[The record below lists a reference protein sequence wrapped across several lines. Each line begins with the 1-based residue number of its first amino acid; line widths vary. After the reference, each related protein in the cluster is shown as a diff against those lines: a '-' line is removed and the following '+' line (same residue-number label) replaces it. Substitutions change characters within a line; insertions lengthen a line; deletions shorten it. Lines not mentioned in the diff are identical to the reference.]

1 MSAFVC
7 LNIEPEE
14 GSDDDVDD
22 SKEIQIEEALRH
34 YQIALKFHSQGPDF
48 YEDAAAAY
56 KTLFKSEIFSYP
68 ESISSF
74 QQNEDYGDFDDED
87 DFLDGADQTNDA
99 LPETNTNETP
109 SSLPQILYLAYKN
122 HGQFLLDQLKS
133 KINRARSVSPNGNII
148 FSLDPLEVRSTVMNS
163 LRLLVEA
170 TDRDDTDL
178 QLWRLIS
185 RLCDFLGS
193 KRLARYC
200 LEAAIETDDGNYDLW
215 PEPQGLDES
224 LATEQLQLLLR
235 TLNDE
240 VAESEISTL
249 PGRKTGLIHSLKK
262 FVDPCPYL
270 PTPPESP
277 DKLSLA
283 ALLEV
288 PAEKQDIPVP
298 MRTWESVGKSIL
310 LQISKVAQGLGRHHF
325 GIAYRIVL
333 PSSLDPCP
341 KSACSLKGGGSV
353 ASLVGVTSTEDSL
366 IATPHS
372 KELQV
377 DLVEAFQKTHAVR
390 EILPAAEHEQNN
402 HAVIG
407 SRADHDENDLERM
420 EAGIASPAE
429 HRPSEQQTDLAGT
442 KHTTEQSRI
451 PESPRTMWLPT
462 RKRSSEAAGLPE
474 FNDTGRSKSKRIKA
488 RVSTT
493 DGVSEDIAN
502 QYEQQLQEFVM
513 ADSSLFESA
522 GAPLSKLGVNRLGTL
537 DTLRISIAHIDH
549 SLVDPTDVVA
559 QDLRSLLT
567 SWNLEKSNIFLRKS
581 KGGDEF
587 GGVNGSRNFTAFL
600 ENSKHGSQ
608 KLANVTVPSRDDGLS
623 DFAESINQ
631 DWLSLDQ
638 LALAWIEKILCPDL
652 QVDRMHAV
660 PTSMYEAERWP
671 ESLKQ
676 IVVQILVQRD
686 EHIYATLRDRL
697 DALESRILTST
708 PEQAPYEFDITG
720 VGLVT
725 QLQHIFE
732 IHLDI
737 YDRITNPSSE
747 VDQQTRTVQ
756 LDRLGR
762 WNSLATSAMCK
773 RPSIGA
779 NDQLDN
785 LSIRFIWASVL
796 YIKLTD
802 PSARDHVVL
811 CFKDL
816 KRTLHDAGYPVIK
829 LQNNAAMPEVSA
841 EAAEREISS
850 LTTMDFFLSI
860 FVSDNSEPLAI
871 IESLEPMLE
880 ALVSDTELRVEG
892 DQVATMINK
901 DDGTDSELPSGI
913 GSVPAENQHKGAPK
927 IDSMVQYL
935 RKASLP
941 LRLYLWQKL
950 GSAYEAIQYPPRVL
964 SCNFRRMEL
973 IVDYLQSQDH
983 LTTTRETR
991 HLDLLGWLRDLDTLV
1006 TSTLSSAMSEPNA
1019 FEFTDNIQLRSS
1031 MAATSALQRIL
1042 HVYVLWKDS
1051 VRVGQTPVSQLPRG
1065 SALNSHTASMT
1076 KLDNL
1081 QFKTWML
1088 QYMLVKEAIQQEPN
1102 FFEFPSQYLLEHL
1115 NLLHHSLGLRD
1126 LCGLQGKRFLKLIK
1140 SEMLNHK
1147 ASSGL
1152 YTAILK
1158 DGTSNWDRDFAQI
1171 IFDLHGIKVLPSWW
1185 GLRYHGCT
1193 PDILDREAAMEL
1205 LDFVVVHANRMNI
1218 KDLAKN
1224 ELKVALDKIQAAIK
1238 LPTAMTDTTFNKRS
1252 IISFLKTAIN
1262 PLDMYRSFRG
1272 LVDLPSIQI
1281 NNESAA
1287 IAAKGW
1293 YYLIGHLSLAKFRA
1307 QNRTIPGPLD
1317 DLDNATI
1324 YFRQDLELGIQK
1336 WETWY
1341 RLAQVYDVKIEEY
1354 TKWNANK
1361 LNTAMEELKALQRN
1375 AIHCYTMAVA
1385 TASSADASLEDV
1397 GKMPELYYDFAMRVY
1412 ASSREPYSMKAFGT
1426 EDFERHFNNAQT
1438 GMYKGRPFRGMQLY
1452 AAWNFSKVLLERA
1465 VARRPQAWASWYL
1478 LGKCL
1483 WKMYDCDD
1491 WVRGNGKAIGHKE
1504 VLNAFKHAVETAP
1517 ERRDK
1522 EPILEPHYKLLS
1534 ILNKLVQ
1541 RNRLEPSVAFE
1552 HLTVTS
1558 YARKVSF
1565 RDEPGKWLQCVKE
1578 VLKALRSAD
1587 KQNWHHR
1594 MAARAAHIAY
1604 DHSPDN
1610 VESAKAA
1617 KEELTQQIFTKTMNI
1632 QVWRPEHERAG
1643 RHFVYTTRYVNFFV
1657 QLLIQ
1662 IGDTTSLESLAKK
1675 IRKKAGDFIGHAD
1688 LWDSICG
1695 QYMKLLRSKGDIP
1708 PGNFDRLFKAVP
1720 LEVFMLNA
1728 DRLDTWAH
1736 QPTFFDSPLIDLI
1749 RETMEL
1755 RKLNSNLMKATG
1767 IDDLVGDAYAC
1778 VYEKAMPEIIAR
1790 SNDEENRVRM
1800 RVDTL
1805 LTGGPEQQPF
1815 AANTPPPPG
1824 DVPAAAAKTRAKGVT
1839 RREVQKRAEALVL
1852 AASKAAKTVE
1862 PEPVPEAE
1870 AEAEVVGLSPPM
1882 PVMEKEVSSSVPGSV
1897 HDSADDESELTE
1909 VEEFVDAPEEAEGL
1923 DLDLKGG
1930 GEGEGEG
1937 AEQGFDEEVEGEGEE
1952 LEDMEEEMQ
1961 TVEGEL

>member
-1 MSAFVC
+1 MK
-7 LNIEPEE
+7 L
-14 GSDDDVDD
+14 
-22 SKEIQIEEALRH
+22 
-34 YQIALKFHSQGPDF
+34 HSQGPDF

-68 ESISSF
+68 ESISTF
-74 QQNEDYGDFDDED
+74 QQNEDYGDFDDEA
-87 DFLDGADQTNDA
+87 DFLDGTDQTNDA
-99 LPETNTNETP
+99 LPATNTNETP

-133 KINRARSVSPNGNII
+133 KINRSGSVLSNDNIAC
-148 FSLDPLEVRSTVMNS
+148 SLDPVEVRTTVMNS
-163 LRLLVEA
+163 LRLLIEA

-224 LATEQLQLLLR
+224 LATEQLQLLLA

-249 PGRKTGLIHSLKK
+249 PGRKTGLIRSLKK

-270 PTPPESP
+270 PTPPDTPCKS
-277 DKLSLA
+277 SLA

-288 PAEKQDIPVP
+288 SAEKQDILVP
-298 MRTWESVGKSIL
+298 MQTWESLGKAIL
-310 LQISKVAQGLGRHHF
+310 LQISKVAQGLGSPHS
-325 GIAYRIVL
+325 GIAYHIVL
-333 PSSLDPCP
+333 PSSIDRCP
-341 KSACSLKGGGSV
+341 RSATSLRGGGSV
-353 ASLVGVTSTEDSL
+353 ASLVGGPSTEDSL
-366 IATPHS
+366 TTSPHS
-372 KELQV
+372 RDPQV
-377 DLVEAFQKTHAVR
+377 DLSEVSPKTHAVR
-390 EILPAAEHEQNN
+390 ESMQAAEQELN
-402 HAVIG
+402 ARIG
-407 SRADHDENDLERM
+407 TGPRAEYDEYGLERTGNG
-420 EAGIASPAE
+420 AASPAE
-429 HRPSEQQTDLAGT
+429 HQPNEQQTDLAGT
-442 KHTTEQSRI
+442 KHTAEQPRV
-451 PESPRTMWLPT
+451 PDSPRTMWLPT

-493 DGVSEDIAN
+493 DGVTEDIAS

-522 GAPLSKLGVNRLGTL
+522 GAPLSKLGANRLGTL
-537 DTLRISIAHIDH
+537 DTLRMSIAHVDH
-549 SLVDPTDVVA
+549 SPVDPADVAA

-581 KGGDEF
+581 KEGDEF
-587 GGVNGSRNFTAFL
+587 GGINGASNFTAFL

-608 KLANVTVPSRDDGLS
+608 KAANVTISSRDVGLS
-623 DFAESINQ
+623 DFAETINQ
-631 DWLSLDQ
+631 DWLNLDQ
-638 LALAWIEKILCPDL
+638 LALAWIEKVLGPDL
-652 QVDRMHAV
+652 RDIGTHEI

-686 EHIYATLRDRL
+686 EHIYTALRDRL
-697 DALESRILTST
+697 DALEARILTST
-708 PEQAPYEFDITG
+708 PEQGPFQFGNLDVA
-720 VGLVT
+720 LVT

-747 VDQQTRTVQ
+747 VDQQTRVVQ
-756 LDRLGR
+756 MDRLGR
-762 WNSLATSAMCK
+762 WSSLATSAMCK
-773 RPSIGA
+773 RPSTRA

-796 YIKLTD
+796 YINLTD

-816 KRTLHDAGYPVIK
+816 KRILHDAGYPVIK

-860 FVSDNSEPLAI
+860 FISDNSEPLAI

-880 ALVSDTELRVEG
+880 ALVGNTESPPDG
-892 DQVATMINK
+892 DEVATMVNK
-901 DDGTDSELPSGI
+901 NDGTASELPSGL
-913 GSVPAENQHKGAPK
+913 GSVLTEAQHQGDPRTE
-927 IDSMVQYL
+927 SMVQYL

-950 GSAYEAIQYPPRVL
+950 GIAYEAIQYPPRVL

-973 IVDYLQSQDH
+973 IVDYLQSQDY
-983 LTTTRETR
+983 LATPRETR

-1006 TSTLSSAMSEPNA
+1006 TSTLSCAMSEPNA
-1019 FEFTDNIQLRSS
+1019 FEFTDSVQLRSS

-1051 VRVGQTPVSQLPRG
+1051 VRVGQTQMSQPPRG
-1065 SALNSHTASMT
+1065 SALNSHLASMT

-1088 QYMLVKEAIQQEPN
+1088 QYMLVKEAIQQDPN
-1102 FFEFPSQYLLEHL
+1102 FLEFPSQYLLEHL

-1140 SEMLNHK
+1140 TEMLNHK
-1147 ASSGL
+1147 ATSGL

-1185 GLRYHGCT
+1185 GLRYHGCN
-1193 PDILDREAAMEL
+1193 PDILDRDAAMEL
-1205 LDFVVVHANRMNI
+1205 MDFVVVHANRMNI

-1224 ELKVALDKIQAAIK
+1224 ELKVAIDKIQAAIK
-1238 LPTAMTDTTFNKRS
+1238 LPTATTDTTFNKRS

-1272 LVDLPSIQI
+1272 LVDLQSIQI
-1281 NNESAA
+1281 SNESAA

-1385 TASSADASLEDV
+1385 TSSSADASLEDV

-1438 GMYKGRPFRGMQLY
+1438 GMYKGRPFRALQLY
-1452 AAWNFSKVLLERA
+1452 TAWNFSRVLLERA
-1465 VARRPQAWASWYL
+1465 VARKPQAWA
-1478 LGKCL
+1478 
-1483 WKMYDCDD
+1483 
-1491 WVRGNGKAIGHKE
+1491 
-1504 VLNAFKHAVETAP
+1504 
-1517 ERRDK
+1517 
-1522 EPILEPHYKLLS
+1522 
-1534 ILNKLVQ
+1534 
-1541 RNRLEPSVAFE
+1541 
-1552 HLTVTS
+1552 
-1558 YARKVSF
+1558 
-1565 RDEPGKWLQCVKE
+1565 
-1578 VLKALRSAD
+1578 
-1587 KQNWHHR
+1587 
-1594 MAARAAHIAY
+1594 
-1604 DHSPDN
+1604 
-1610 VESAKAA
+1610 
-1617 KEELTQQIFTKTMNI
+1617 
-1632 QVWRPEHERAG
+1632 
-1643 RHFVYTTRYVNFFV
+1643 
-1657 QLLIQ
+1657 
-1662 IGDTTSLESLAKK
+1662 
-1675 IRKKAGDFIGHAD
+1675 
-1688 LWDSICG
+1688 
-1695 QYMKLLRSKGDIP
+1695 
-1708 PGNFDRLFKAVP
+1708 
-1720 LEVFMLNA
+1720 
-1728 DRLDTWAH
+1728 
-1736 QPTFFDSPLIDLI
+1736 
-1749 RETMEL
+1749 
-1755 RKLNSNLMKATG
+1755 
-1767 IDDLVGDAYAC
+1767 
-1778 VYEKAMPEIIAR
+1778 
-1790 SNDEENRVRM
+1790 
-1800 RVDTL
+1800 
-1805 LTGGPEQQPF
+1805 
-1815 AANTPPPPG
+1815 
-1824 DVPAAAAKTRAKGVT
+1824 
-1839 RREVQKRAEALVL
+1839 
-1852 AASKAAKTVE
+1852 
-1862 PEPVPEAE
+1862 
-1870 AEAEVVGLSPPM
+1870 
-1882 PVMEKEVSSSVPGSV
+1882 
-1897 HDSADDESELTE
+1897 
-1909 VEEFVDAPEEAEGL
+1909 
-1923 DLDLKGG
+1923 
-1930 GEGEGEG
+1930 
-1937 AEQGFDEEVEGEGEE
+1937 
-1952 LEDMEEEMQ
+1952 
-1961 TVEGEL
+1961 

>member
-1 MSAFVC
+1 MK
-7 LNIEPEE
+7 L
-14 GSDDDVDD
+14 
-22 SKEIQIEEALRH
+22 
-34 YQIALKFHSQGPDF
+34 HSQGPHF

-74 QQNEDYGDFDDED
+74 QQNDDYGDFDDED
-87 DFLDGADQTNDA
+87 DFLDGTDQANDA
-99 LPETNTNETP
+99 LPATNTNETP

-133 KINRARSVSPNGNII
+133 KIIRSRSASSDDNITC
-148 FSLDPLEVRSTVMNS
+148 SLDPAEVRSTVMSS
-163 LRLLVEA
+163 LRLLIEA
-170 TDRDDTDL
+170 TERDDTDL

-185 RLCDFLGS
+185 KLCEFLGS
-193 KRLARYC
+193 KRLARFC

-224 LATEQLQLLLR
+224 LATEQLQLLLA

-262 FVDPCPYL
+262 FVDPCPFL
-270 PTPPESP
+270 PTPPETP
-277 DKLSLA
+277 QKLSLA
-283 ALLEV
+283 TLLEV
-288 PAEKQDIPVP
+288 SVEKEDIHVP
-298 MRTWESVGKSIL
+298 MRTWESIGKSIL
-310 LQISKVAQGLGRHHF
+310 LQISKVAQGLGRPHF

-333 PSSLDPCP
+333 PSSLDTGP
-341 KSACSLKGGGSV
+341 KSATSLRGGGSV
-353 ASLVGVTSTEDSL
+353 ASLIGAPSTEDCL

-377 DLVEAFQKTHAVR
+377 DLIEVSPKTNAVR
-390 EILPAAEHEQNN
+390 EVLPAAEHAHN
-402 HAVIG
+402 ARIGTG
-407 SRADHDENDLERM
+407 SRIDYDEYGLEKTGNG
-420 EAGIASPAE
+420 ATSPAE
-429 HRPSEQQTDLAGT
+429 QRPSDQQTDLTGT
-442 KHTTEQSRI
+442 KHTMEQSRV

-493 DGVSEDIAN
+493 DGVPEDVAS

-537 DTLRISIAHIDH
+537 ETLRMSIAHVDH
-549 SLVDPTDVVA
+549 SPVDPTDVAA
-559 QDLRSLLT
+559 QDLRSLLA
-567 SWNLEKSNIFLRKS
+567 SWNPEKSNLFLRKS

-587 GGVNGSRNFTAFL
+587 GGVNGARNFTAFL

-608 KLANVTVPSRDDGLS
+608 KPANVTISSRDDGLS

-631 DWLSLDQ
+631 DWASLDQ
-638 LALAWIEKILCPDL
+638 IALAWIEILLSPGF
-652 QVDRMHAV
+652 QFISTPAV
-660 PTSMYEAERWP
+660 PISMYEAERWP

-676 IVVQILVQRD
+676 IVVQILVQKD
-686 EHIYATLRDRL
+686 EHIYTTLRDRL
-697 DALESRILTST
+697 DALEVGILTCT
-708 PEQAPYEFDITG
+708 PEQAQFKFDNLDVALI
-720 VGLVT
+720 T
-725 QLQHIFE
+725 QLQHLFE

-747 VDQQTRTVQ
+747 VDQQTRAVQ

-762 WNSLATSAMCK
+762 WSSLATSAMCK
-773 RPSIGA
+773 RPSIRA

-796 YIKLTD
+796 YINLTD

-816 KRTLHDAGYPVIK
+816 KRILKNAGYPIIK

-841 EAAEREISS
+841 DAAEREISS

-860 FVSDNSEPLAI
+860 FISDNSEPLAI

-880 ALVSDTELRVEG
+880 ALVSHTELRPDG
-892 DQVATMINK
+892 DQEAIMVNK
-901 DDGTDSELPSGI
+901 NNETSPELPSSL
-913 GSVPAENQHKGAPK
+913 GSVLSEHQHHGDPR

-941 LRLYLWQKL
+941 LRLYLWEKL

-973 IVDYLQSQDH
+973 VIDYLQSQDH
-983 LTTTRETR
+983 LATARETR

-1006 TSTLSSAMSEPNA
+1006 TSTLSCAMSEPNA
-1019 FEFTDNIQLRSS
+1019 FEFIDNIQLRSS
-1031 MAATSALQRIL
+1031 MATTSALQRIL

-1051 VRVGQTPVSQLPRG
+1051 VRVGQTVGSQPPRG
-1065 SALNSHTASMT
+1065 SALNSYMASMT

-1081 QFKTWML
+1081 QFKTWIL

-1102 FFEFPSQYLLEHL
+1102 FFEIPSQYLLEHL

-1193 PDILDREAAMEL
+1193 PDILDRDAAMEL
-1205 LDFVVVHANRMNI
+1205 MDFVVVHANRMNI

-1238 LPTAMTDTTFNKRS
+1238 LPTSTTDTTFNKRS
-1252 IISFLKTAIN
+1252 ITSFLKTAIN
-1262 PLDMYRSFRG
+1262 PMDMYRSFKG
-1272 LVDLPSIQI
+1272 LIDLPSIPI
-1281 NNESAA
+1281 NNESTA
-1287 IAAKGW
+1287 IASKGW

-1375 AIHCYTMAVA
+1375 AIHCYTMAMA

-1438 GMYKGRPFRGMQLY
+1438 GMYKGRPFRGLQLY
-1452 AAWNFSKVLLERA
+1452 TAWNFSKVLLERA
-1465 VARRPQAWASWYL
+1465 VAGKPQAWA
-1478 LGKCL
+1478 
-1483 WKMYDCDD
+1483 
-1491 WVRGNGKAIGHKE
+1491 
-1504 VLNAFKHAVETAP
+1504 
-1517 ERRDK
+1517 
-1522 EPILEPHYKLLS
+1522 
-1534 ILNKLVQ
+1534 
-1541 RNRLEPSVAFE
+1541 
-1552 HLTVTS
+1552 
-1558 YARKVSF
+1558 
-1565 RDEPGKWLQCVKE
+1565 
-1578 VLKALRSAD
+1578 
-1587 KQNWHHR
+1587 
-1594 MAARAAHIAY
+1594 
-1604 DHSPDN
+1604 
-1610 VESAKAA
+1610 
-1617 KEELTQQIFTKTMNI
+1617 
-1632 QVWRPEHERAG
+1632 
-1643 RHFVYTTRYVNFFV
+1643 
-1657 QLLIQ
+1657 
-1662 IGDTTSLESLAKK
+1662 
-1675 IRKKAGDFIGHAD
+1675 
-1688 LWDSICG
+1688 
-1695 QYMKLLRSKGDIP
+1695 
-1708 PGNFDRLFKAVP
+1708 
-1720 LEVFMLNA
+1720 
-1728 DRLDTWAH
+1728 
-1736 QPTFFDSPLIDLI
+1736 
-1749 RETMEL
+1749 
-1755 RKLNSNLMKATG
+1755 
-1767 IDDLVGDAYAC
+1767 
-1778 VYEKAMPEIIAR
+1778 
-1790 SNDEENRVRM
+1790 
-1800 RVDTL
+1800 
-1805 LTGGPEQQPF
+1805 
-1815 AANTPPPPG
+1815 
-1824 DVPAAAAKTRAKGVT
+1824 
-1839 RREVQKRAEALVL
+1839 
-1852 AASKAAKTVE
+1852 
-1862 PEPVPEAE
+1862 
-1870 AEAEVVGLSPPM
+1870 
-1882 PVMEKEVSSSVPGSV
+1882 
-1897 HDSADDESELTE
+1897 
-1909 VEEFVDAPEEAEGL
+1909 
-1923 DLDLKGG
+1923 
-1930 GEGEGEG
+1930 
-1937 AEQGFDEEVEGEGEE
+1937 
-1952 LEDMEEEMQ
+1952 
-1961 TVEGEL
+1961 

>member
-1 MSAFVC
+1 MK
-7 LNIEPEE
+7 L
-14 GSDDDVDD
+14 
-22 SKEIQIEEALRH
+22 
-34 YQIALKFHSQGPDF
+34 HSQGPDF

-74 QQNEDYGDFDDED
+74 QQNEDYGNFDDED
-87 DFLDGADQTNDA
+87 DLLDGTDQTNDA
-99 LPETNTNETP
+99 LPATNTNETP

-133 KINRARSVSPNGNII
+133 KMNCSESVSSNDNIAC
-148 FSLDPLEVRSTVMNS
+148 SLDPVEIRSTVMSS

-178 QLWRLIS
+178 QLWRLIA
-185 RLCDFLGS
+185 RLCEFLGS

-224 LATEQLQLLLR
+224 LATEQLQILLA

-240 VAESEISTL
+240 VAESEMSTL

-270 PTPPESP
+270 PTPPETP
-277 DKLSLA
+277 GELSLA

-288 PAEKQDIPVP
+288 SAEKQEIPVP
-298 MRTWESVGKSIL
+298 MRTCESVGKSIL
-310 LQISKVAQGLGRHHF
+310 LQISKVAQGLERPNF

-341 KSACSLKGGGSV
+341 RSATLLRGGGSV
-353 ASLVGVTSTEDSL
+353 ASVVGVPSTEDSL
-366 IATPHS
+366 INTPHS
-372 KELQV
+372 RELQV
-377 DLVEAFQKTHAVR
+377 DLVETSPMVHAVR
-390 EILPAAEHEQNN
+390 DTISAAEQERD
-402 HAVIG
+402 ARVSTG
-407 SRADHDENDLERM
+407 SRADHEEYGLERIGNG
-420 EAGIASPAE
+420 AASPVE
-429 HRPSEQQTDLAGT
+429 HRPNEQQIDLAGT
-442 KHTTEQSRI
+442 KHTTEQPRV

-493 DGVSEDIAN
+493 DVVAEDIAS

-522 GAPLSKLGVNRLGTL
+522 GAPLSRLGVNRLGTL
-537 DTLRISIAHIDH
+537 DTLRMSIAHIDH
-549 SLVDPTDVVA
+549 SPVDPTDVTA

-581 KGGDEF
+581 KRGDEF
-587 GGVNGSRNFTAFL
+587 GGVNGARNFTAFL

-608 KLANVTVPSRDDGLS
+608 KPANVTVSSRDDGLS
-623 DFAESINQ
+623 DFAESVDQ
-631 DWLSLDQ
+631 DWLNLDQ
-638 LALAWIEKILCPDL
+638 LALAWIEKLLSPDF
-652 QVDRMHAV
+652 QAIGTHAV
-660 PTSMYEAERWP
+660 PISMYEAERWP

-676 IVVQILVQRD
+676 IVVQILVQKD
-686 EHIYATLRDRL
+686 EHIYTTLKDRL
-697 DALESRILTST
+697 DALEVRILASK
-708 PEQAPYEFDITG
+708 PEAPFEFDNLEIAF
-720 VGLVT
+720 VT

-762 WNSLATSAMCK
+762 WSSLATSAMCK

-779 NDQLDN
+779 NDHLDN

-796 YIKLTD
+796 FINLTD

-816 KRTLHDAGYPVIK
+816 KRILHKAGYPVIK

-860 FVSDNSEPLAI
+860 FISDNSEPLAI

-880 ALVSDTELRVEG
+880 ALVSDTATRLEG
-892 DQVATMINK
+892 DQVATMVNK
-901 DDGTDSELPSGI
+901 NGTTGSEQPFGPGFVLS
-913 GSVPAENQHKGAPK
+913 ENQHQEDPR

-983 LTTTRETR
+983 LATARETR

-1006 TSTLSSAMSEPNA
+1006 TSTLSCAMSEPNA
-1019 FEFTDNIQLRSS
+1019 FEFTDSIQLRSS
-1031 MAATSALQRIL
+1031 MATTSALQRIL

-1051 VRVGQTPVSQLPRG
+1051 VRVGQTVVSQPPRG
-1065 SALNSHTASMT
+1065 SALNSHMASMT
-1076 KLDNL
+1076 KFDNL

-1088 QYMLVKEAIQQEPN
+1088 QYMLVKEAMQQEPN

-1185 GLRYHGCT
+1185 GLRYHGCN
-1193 PDILDREAAMEL
+1193 PDVLDREAAMEL
-1205 LDFVVVHANRMNI
+1205 MEFVVVHANRMNI

-1238 LPTAMTDTTFNKRS
+1238 LPTANPDTTFNKRS

-1281 NNESAA
+1281 SNESAT

-1375 AIHCYTMAVA
+1375 AIHCYAMAVA

-1397 GKMPELYYDFAMRVY
+1397 GKMPELYYDYAMRVY

-1438 GMYKGRPFRGMQLY
+1438 GMYKGRPFRGLQLY

-1465 VARRPQAWASWYL
+1465 VVRKPQAWA
-1478 LGKCL
+1478 
-1483 WKMYDCDD
+1483 
-1491 WVRGNGKAIGHKE
+1491 
-1504 VLNAFKHAVETAP
+1504 
-1517 ERRDK
+1517 
-1522 EPILEPHYKLLS
+1522 
-1534 ILNKLVQ
+1534 
-1541 RNRLEPSVAFE
+1541 
-1552 HLTVTS
+1552 
-1558 YARKVSF
+1558 
-1565 RDEPGKWLQCVKE
+1565 
-1578 VLKALRSAD
+1578 
-1587 KQNWHHR
+1587 
-1594 MAARAAHIAY
+1594 
-1604 DHSPDN
+1604 
-1610 VESAKAA
+1610 
-1617 KEELTQQIFTKTMNI
+1617 
-1632 QVWRPEHERAG
+1632 
-1643 RHFVYTTRYVNFFV
+1643 
-1657 QLLIQ
+1657 
-1662 IGDTTSLESLAKK
+1662 
-1675 IRKKAGDFIGHAD
+1675 
-1688 LWDSICG
+1688 
-1695 QYMKLLRSKGDIP
+1695 
-1708 PGNFDRLFKAVP
+1708 
-1720 LEVFMLNA
+1720 
-1728 DRLDTWAH
+1728 
-1736 QPTFFDSPLIDLI
+1736 
-1749 RETMEL
+1749 
-1755 RKLNSNLMKATG
+1755 
-1767 IDDLVGDAYAC
+1767 
-1778 VYEKAMPEIIAR
+1778 
-1790 SNDEENRVRM
+1790 
-1800 RVDTL
+1800 
-1805 LTGGPEQQPF
+1805 
-1815 AANTPPPPG
+1815 
-1824 DVPAAAAKTRAKGVT
+1824 
-1839 RREVQKRAEALVL
+1839 
-1852 AASKAAKTVE
+1852 
-1862 PEPVPEAE
+1862 
-1870 AEAEVVGLSPPM
+1870 
-1882 PVMEKEVSSSVPGSV
+1882 
-1897 HDSADDESELTE
+1897 
-1909 VEEFVDAPEEAEGL
+1909 
-1923 DLDLKGG
+1923 
-1930 GEGEGEG
+1930 
-1937 AEQGFDEEVEGEGEE
+1937 
-1952 LEDMEEEMQ
+1952 
-1961 TVEGEL
+1961 

>member
-1 MSAFVC
+1 MPA
-7 LNIEPEE
+7 
-14 GSDDDVDD
+14 
-22 SKEIQIEEALRH
+22 
-34 YQIALKFHSQGPDF
+34 
-48 YEDAAAAY
+48 
-56 KTLFKSEIFSYP
+56 
-68 ESISSF
+68 
-74 QQNEDYGDFDDED
+74 
-87 DFLDGADQTNDA
+87 
-99 LPETNTNETP
+99 TNTNETP

-133 KINRARSVSPNGNII
+133 KINNSRSVSSNGSITR
-148 FSLDPLEVRSTVMNS
+148 SLDPVEVRTTVMSS

-224 LATEQLQLLLR
+224 LATEQLQLLLAA
-235 TLNDE
+235 LDDE
-240 VAESEISTL
+240 VAESEISAL
-249 PGRKTGLIHSLKK
+249 PGRKTGLIRSLKK

-277 DKLSLA
+277 DKVSLA

-288 PAEKQDIPVP
+288 SAEQQDIPVP

-310 LQISKVAQGLGRHHF
+310 LQISKVAQGLGRSQF
-325 GIAYRIVL
+325 GVAYRIVL

-341 KSACSLKGGGSV
+341 RSATSLRGGGSV
-353 ASLVGVTSTEDSL
+353 ASLVGAPSTEDSL

-372 KELQV
+372 KELLV
-377 DLVEAFQKTHAVR
+377 DLGEASPKTHPIRELPPAV
-390 EILPAAEHEQNN
+390 EQEQNA
-402 HAVIG
+402 HVG
-407 SRADHDENDLERM
+407 PGPRADYDEYSLERIGN
-420 EAGIASPAE
+420 GIASPAE
-429 HRPSEQQTDLAGT
+429 RRPSEQQTDLAST
-442 KHTTEQSRI
+442 KHTIEQSRV
-451 PESPRTMWLPT
+451 PESPRTLWLPT

-474 FNDTGRSKSKRIKA
+474 LNDTGRSKSKRIKA

-493 DGVSEDIAN
+493 DGVPEDIAS

-522 GAPLSKLGVNRLGTL
+522 GVPLSRLGVNRLGTL
-537 DTLRISIAHIDH
+537 DTLRMSIAHVDQ
-549 SLVDPTDVVA
+549 SPVDPTDVAA

-567 SWNLEKSNIFLRKS
+567 SWNPEKSNIFLRKS

-587 GGVNGSRNFTAFL
+587 GGVNGARNFTAFL

-608 KLANVTVPSRDDGLS
+608 KPANVTITSRDDGLS

-638 LALAWIEKILCPDL
+638 LALAWIEKLLSPDF
-652 QVDRMHAV
+652 QVTDTHAV
-660 PTSMYEAERWP
+660 PLSMYESERWP

-686 EHIYATLRDRL
+686 EHIYTTLRDRL
-697 DALESRILTST
+697 DALEVRILTST
-708 PEQAPYEFDITG
+708 PEQAPLKFDNRD
-720 VGLVT
+720 VALVT

-762 WNSLATSAMCK
+762 WSSLATSAMCK
-773 RPSIGA
+773 RPSIRA
-779 NDQLDN
+779 NDELDN

-796 YIKLTD
+796 YINLTD

-816 KRTLHDAGYPVIK
+816 KRTLHNAGSPTVK

-860 FVSDNSEPLAI
+860 FISDNSDPLAI

-880 ALVSDTELRVEG
+880 ALFNDPESQVEG
-892 DQVATMINK
+892 DQVAKMAKN
-901 DDGTDSELPSGI
+901 DNGSGSELPSSLE
-913 GSVPAENQHKGAPK
+913 SVPAEIQHQEDPR

-950 GSAYEAIQYPPRVL
+950 SGAYEAIQYPPRVL
-964 SCNFRRMEL
+964 SCNFRRIEL

-983 LTTTRETR
+983 LATARETR
-991 HLDLLGWLRDLDTLV
+991 YLDLLGWLRDLDTLV
-1006 TSTLSSAMSEPNA
+1006 TSTLSCAMSEPNA
-1019 FEFTDNIQLRSS
+1019 FEFTDSVQLRSS

-1042 HVYVLWKDS
+1042 HVHVLWKDS
-1051 VRVGQTPVSQLPRG
+1051 VRVGQTPVSQPPRG
-1065 SALNSHTASMT
+1065 SALNSHVASMT

-1088 QYMLVKEAIQQEPN
+1088 QYMLVKEALQQEPN

-1140 SEMLNHK
+1140 SEMLSHK
-1147 ASSGL
+1147 TRSGL

-1193 PDILDREAAMEL
+1193 PDILDRDAAMEL
-1205 LDFVVVHANRMNI
+1205 LDFVIVHANRMNI

-1238 LPTAMTDTTFNKRS
+1238 LPSATTDTTFNKRS

-1281 NNESAA
+1281 NNESAT

-1438 GMYKGRPFRGMQLY
+1438 GMYKGQPFRGLQLY

-1465 VARRPQAWASWYL
+1465 VARKPQAWA
-1478 LGKCL
+1478 
-1483 WKMYDCDD
+1483 
-1491 WVRGNGKAIGHKE
+1491 
-1504 VLNAFKHAVETAP
+1504 
-1517 ERRDK
+1517 
-1522 EPILEPHYKLLS
+1522 
-1534 ILNKLVQ
+1534 
-1541 RNRLEPSVAFE
+1541 
-1552 HLTVTS
+1552 
-1558 YARKVSF
+1558 
-1565 RDEPGKWLQCVKE
+1565 
-1578 VLKALRSAD
+1578 
-1587 KQNWHHR
+1587 
-1594 MAARAAHIAY
+1594 
-1604 DHSPDN
+1604 
-1610 VESAKAA
+1610 
-1617 KEELTQQIFTKTMNI
+1617 
-1632 QVWRPEHERAG
+1632 
-1643 RHFVYTTRYVNFFV
+1643 
-1657 QLLIQ
+1657 
-1662 IGDTTSLESLAKK
+1662 
-1675 IRKKAGDFIGHAD
+1675 
-1688 LWDSICG
+1688 
-1695 QYMKLLRSKGDIP
+1695 
-1708 PGNFDRLFKAVP
+1708 
-1720 LEVFMLNA
+1720 
-1728 DRLDTWAH
+1728 
-1736 QPTFFDSPLIDLI
+1736 
-1749 RETMEL
+1749 
-1755 RKLNSNLMKATG
+1755 
-1767 IDDLVGDAYAC
+1767 
-1778 VYEKAMPEIIAR
+1778 
-1790 SNDEENRVRM
+1790 
-1800 RVDTL
+1800 
-1805 LTGGPEQQPF
+1805 
-1815 AANTPPPPG
+1815 
-1824 DVPAAAAKTRAKGVT
+1824 
-1839 RREVQKRAEALVL
+1839 
-1852 AASKAAKTVE
+1852 
-1862 PEPVPEAE
+1862 
-1870 AEAEVVGLSPPM
+1870 
-1882 PVMEKEVSSSVPGSV
+1882 
-1897 HDSADDESELTE
+1897 
-1909 VEEFVDAPEEAEGL
+1909 
-1923 DLDLKGG
+1923 
-1930 GEGEGEG
+1930 
-1937 AEQGFDEEVEGEGEE
+1937 
-1952 LEDMEEEMQ
+1952 
-1961 TVEGEL
+1961 